1 MLYISDL
8 QSKLTDMPYNL
19 LDIEDRTV
27 LYVDYRN
34 LSSAGIIDLAR
45 KIEEITKGLDKGVM
59 FIVNVTDVT
68 FSTQL
73 FLQLM
78 SEKVGQSFSEKHK
91 CVVFIGVIGLKKILL
106 KLFANMVR
114 VNAFHKNS
122 DKEALDFVREMIY
135 TELALRV

>member
-1 MLYISDL
+1 MH
-8 QSKLTDMPYNL
+8 
-19 LDIEDRTV
+19 
-27 LYVDYRN
+27 VDYRN
-34 LSSAGIIDLAR
+34 LSSLGILELAR
-45 KIEEITKGLDKGVM
+45 EVDAITKEQEEGVL

-78 SEKVGQSFSEKHK
+78 SEKVGKSFSDKHK
-91 CVVFIGVIGLKKILL
+91 FAVFIGINGRKKILL
-106 KLFANMVR
+106 KMFSNMFY
-114 VNAFHKNS
+114 VNAFYKNS

>member
-1 MLYISDL
+1 MH
-8 QSKLTDMPYNL
+8 
-19 LDIEDRTV
+19 
-27 LYVDYRN
+27 VDYRN
-34 LSSAGIIDLAR
+34 LSSLGILELAR
-45 KIEEITKGLDKGVM
+45 EVDAITKEQEEGVF

-91 CVVFIGVIGLKKILL
+91 CVVFIGVVGLKKILL